1 MVRVAVLI
9 SVLAVAAVAVAV
21 ALAATRSPRALRAA
35 IFASARKQH
44 SAHYVEHGV
53 AQGLHQ
59 TMVADVAATRGI
71 QRVSFTLGG
80 KKGQFTVRVVGR
92 TAYLLGNTV
101 ALDSFLGFTAAQAA
115 QYHGRWISVTPS
127 SQMYKALAASVTLPS
142 FLHDIYPSAPLAF
155 VTAKIGGRKVT
166 GVRGTTREPGVVRFV
181 EAVYPDS
188 KLRPFGVADIES
200 SKAFIDEIRISR
212 WNEPVHV
219 QAPANAVPIATV
231 QA

>member
-1 MVRVAVLI
+1 MARVAVLI
-9 SVLAVAAVAVAV
+9 SVLALAAVVAGV
-21 ALAATRSPRALRAA
+21 ALAVTRSPRALRAA
-35 IFASARKQH
+35 IFASARTQH
-44 SAHYVEHGV
+44 SVHYVEHGV

-59 TMVADVAATRGI
+59 TMVADVAATRGM

-92 TAYLLGNTV
+92 TAYLLGDTV
-101 ALDSFLGFTAAQAA
+101 ALEGYLGFTSAQAA

-127 SQMYKALAASVTLPS
+127 SHMYKALAASVTLPS
-142 FLHDIYPSAPLAF
+142 FLHDIYPSAPLAL
-155 VTAKIGGRKVT
+155 VTAKIGGRKVM
-166 GVRGTTREPGVVRFV
+166 GVRGINREPGVRFV

-188 KLRPFGVADIES
+188 KLRPLEVADIES
-200 SKAFIDEIRISR
+200 SKRFIDEIKISR

>member
-1 MVRVAVLI
+1 
-9 SVLAVAAVAVAV
+9 
-21 ALAATRSPRALRAA
+21 
-35 IFASARKQH
+35 
-44 SAHYVEHGV
+44 
-53 AQGLHQ
+53 
-59 TMVADVAATRGI
+59 
-71 QRVSFTLGG
+71 
-80 KKGQFTVRVVGR
+80 
-92 TAYLLGNTV
+92 
-101 ALDSFLGFTAAQAA
+101 
-115 QYHGRWISVTPS
+115 
-127 SQMYKALAASVTLPS
+127 VTLPS

-166 GVRGTTREPGVVRFV
+166 GVRGTTREPGVRFV